1 MESEGDVT
9 FPWIL
14 FHYIVKQRGA
24 PSLPGGTSQLT
35 SSFCS
40 WGYSGQNLREALSS
54 VPRQVQGA
62 TGILKTQVLA
72 PVGRPE

>member
-54 VPRQVQGA
+54 VPRQVQGDHRDLEDPSPGSRGTA
-62 TGILKTQVLA
+62 
-72 PVGRPE
+72 